1 MTTANNLRTQYESTA
16 EYDEIT
22 HEYGWYSPD
31 ILFGMCFEYIQSGER
46 LLDIGIGT
54 GLSAIPYAKSGL
66 QVSGLDF
73 SLEMLIVVRSKGI
86 AVDLKQFDIRNKP
99 WPYPDGYFDH
109 MVACGVL
116 HFQADLAPI
125 FVEASR
131 KVKYGGIFA
140 FTTKAPQRENTPG
153 LCKIFTQRICNVTVF
168 LHNIACINALIEE
181 SGFKKLKHIEY
192 LDGVDESK
200 RRDPY
205 YAWVIR
211 RTDNTKNDN
220 PI

>member
-1 MTTANNLRTQYESTA
+1 MTTENNLRTQYESTA
-16 EYDEIT
+16 EYNRIT

-31 ILFGMCFEYIQSGER
+31 ILFDLCFEYIQSGER

-54 GLSAIPYAKSGL
+54 GLSAFPFAKAGL

-73 SLEMLIVVRSKGI
+73 SLEMLNVVRLKGI

-99 WPYPDGYFDH
+99 WPYQDGYFDH

-125 FVEASR
+125 FLEASR
-131 KVKYGGIFA
+131 VVRSGGIFA
-140 FTTKAPQRENTPG
+140 FTTKAPQHDTTPG
-153 LCKIFTQRICNVTVF
+153 LSKIFTERICNVTVF
-168 LHNIACINALIEE
+168 LHNIACINALIED
-181 SGFKKLKHIEY
+181 SGFRKLKQLEY
-192 LDGVDESK
+192 MDGVDETD

-205 YAWVIR
+205 NAWVNR
-211 RTDNTKNDN
+211 RIDDRKSNNLS
-220 PI
+220 

>member
-1 MTTANNLRTQYESTA
+1 MTTEGNLRTEYGSTA
-16 EYDEIT
+16 EYDRIT
-22 HEYGWYSPD
+22 HEYGYYSPD
-31 ILFGMCFEYIQSGER
+31 ILFGLCFEYIRSSER

-54 GLSAIPYAKSGL
+54 GLSAYPFAKAGL

-73 SLEMLIVVRSKGI
+73 SLEMLNAVRLKEI
-86 AVDLKQFDIRNKP
+86 TVDLKQFDIRNKP
-99 WPYPDGYFDH
+99 WPYPDGYFNH
-109 MVACGVL
+109 IVACGVL

-125 FVEASR
+125 FLEASR
-131 KVKYGGIFA
+131 VVRSGGILA
-140 FTTKAPQRENTPG
+140 FTTKAPHHEITPG
-153 LCKIFTQRICNVTVF
+153 LCRVYTESICNVTVF
-168 LHNIACINALIEE
+168 LHNIACINALIKEG
-181 SGFKKLKHIEY
+181 GFKKLKHIEY

-211 RTDNTKNDN
+211 RTDNTINDN

>member
-1 MTTANNLRTQYESTA
+1 MTANKNLQAQYESAT
-16 EYDEIT
+16 EYDCLT
-22 HEYGWYSPD
+22 REYGWHSPD
-31 ILFGMCFEYIQSGER
+31 ILFGLCFEYIRSGER

-54 GLSAIPYAKSGL
+54 GLSAFPFSKAGL
-66 QVSGLDF
+66 EVSGLDL
-73 SLEMLIVVRSKGI
+73 SQDILNLVRLKGI
-86 AVDLKQFDIRNKP
+86 TVNLKQFDIRNKP

-116 HFQADLAPI
+116 HFLPDLAPI
-125 FVEASR
+125 FLEASR
-131 KVKYGGIFA
+131 VVRSGGIYA
-140 FTTKAPQRENTPG
+140 FTTKAPQHDTTPG
-153 LCKIFTQRICNVTVF
+153 FSKIYTERICNVTVF
-168 LHNIACINALIEE
+168 LHNFACINALIEE

-192 LDGVDESK
+192 MDGVDESE